1 MRTIINK
8 IFFGAIFIFL
18 SWKGLDGLTINVLY
32 NSETSIDI
40 LQLEQSHE
48 LSSRN
53 LKVLNGL
60 IGEDFVYYESDQ
72 YSPVDIVYPLM
83 SYEQHEK
90 LNKLEPISIRVL
102 VRINNQRRNCLRDG
116 NCIPIDSTSVKGIV
130 KVGLENLRSSDF
142 ETLESDLVKLSEN
155 VILIEPNEEPIVW
168 YWNLAMFLGGTVFGF
183 AILKSFFRRA
193 SSLKEY
199 WKKIT
204 EKDES

>member
-1 MRTIINK
+1 
-8 IFFGAIFIFL
+8 
-18 SWKGLDGLTINVLY
+18 LDGLTINVLY

-40 LQLEQSHE
+40 LQLEQSQE

-53 LKVLNGL
+53 LEILNGL

-90 LNKLEPISIRVL
+90 LNKLEPILVRVL
-102 VRINNQRRNCLRDG
+102 VRINNQSRNCLRDG

-130 KVGLENLRSSDF
+130 KIGLENLRSSDF
-142 ETLESDLVKLSEN
+142 ETLESDLLKLSEN
-155 VILIEPNEEPIVW
+155 VILIEPNKEPIVW
-168 YWNLAMFLGGTVFGF
+168 YWNLVMFLGGTVFGF

-193 SSLKEY
+193 SSLQEY

>member
-40 LQLEQSHE
+40 LQLEQSQE

-53 LKVLNGL
+53 LEILNGL

-90 LNKLEPISIRVL
+90 LNKLEPILVRVL
-102 VRINNQRRNCLRDG
+102 VRINNQSRNCLRDG

-130 KVGLENLRSSDF
+130 KIGLENLRSSDF
-142 ETLESDLVKLSEN
+142 ETLESDLLKLSEN
-155 VILIEPNEEPIVW
+155 VILIEPNKEPIVW
-168 YWNLAMFLGGTVFGF
+168 YWNLVMFLGGTVFGF

-193 SSLKEY
+193 SSLQEY